1 MNTLQIATNG
11 LLSFSLLGVASDGYL
26 GVSDKKL
33 DYLSISGKRS
43 SLWQRR
49 QDALAALKK
58 DLWYLYQDENEPE
71 VKTTLNEVINDDF
84 SKLEELIKLLTQH
97 LAEKQLIAAKASR
110 EEYVNALLAAQKMKK
125 IVRQQKED
133 KIFILL
139 F

>member
-26 GVSDKKL
+26 GDKKL

-97 LAEKQLIAAKASR
+97 LAERQRIAAKASR

>member
-26 GVSDKKL
+26 GVSSKG

-97 LAEKQLIAAKASR
+97 LAEKQRVAAKASR